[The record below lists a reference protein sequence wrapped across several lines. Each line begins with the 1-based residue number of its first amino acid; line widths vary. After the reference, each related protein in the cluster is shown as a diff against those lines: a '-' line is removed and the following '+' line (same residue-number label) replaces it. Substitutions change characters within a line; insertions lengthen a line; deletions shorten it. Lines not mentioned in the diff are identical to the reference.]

1 MLTFINMKKTFI
13 IIVTILF
20 ALFVLKTSTD
30 FLAKEFVIQYIKYVT
45 ENLNHVNENLNIV
58 QEQPVV
64 PRVLKV
70 IPESPSSDKTDN
82 TYTPWSERSI
92 TGKVVIVALILYKCI
107 EILSDIGNNSVP

>member
-13 IIVTILF
+13 IIATILF

-30 FLAKEFVIQYIKYVT
+30 FLAKEFVIQYIKYVN
-45 ENLNHVNENLNIV
+45 EHVNFV